1 MSDRGAPTPSRS
13 VLDHKDLVAFFSG
26 LAGGARWGCQAAGA
40 ARSDAGFSRLRFRV
54 ENPRSGRWE
63 VRELKA
69 ELVDGVPR
77 IGYYASEYESSLAAQ
92 AAMGADGGVE

>member
-1 MSDRGAPTPSRS
+1 MSDRGAAKPPQS

-26 LAGGARWGCQAAGA
+26 LAGGARWGCQATGA
-40 ARSDAGFSRLRFRV
+40 SGSDAGFSRLRFRM

-63 VRELKA
+63 VRELRA

-77 IGYYASEYESSLAAQ
+77 IGYYASEYESNAAAQ
-92 AAMGADGGVE
+92 AAMGADGGIE